1 VIDVLDTAAS
11 VDTSA
16 PAALTAAGGVV
27 HEVIAEDLETEGR
40 ISRAAGRIPTGDDGI
55 IAPMSDQADL
65 DSPDTAAAYE
75 LAYREGVRALSEQ
88 QIVTDSFRTRAGL
101 LLSGAAIA
109 TSFLGQAALDRGTTA
124 FTWFAIAA
132 FVALGGAVLGILWPR
147 RDWEYA
153 MRPEL
158 LIENYIE
165 HPQPF
170 ACHRSTATSRCTWTG
185 VTCRTAAS
193 SCGLLGCS
201 AWLPSSWWWR

>member
-1 VIDVLDTAAS
+1 MAEYLES
-11 VDTSA
+11 E
-16 PAALTAAGGVV
+16 GG
-27 HEVIAEDLETEGR
+27 
-40 ISRAAGRIPTGDDGI
+40 ISRAAGRIPTGNDGI
-55 IAPMSDQADL
+55 IAPMSDRADL

-147 RDWEYA
+147 RDWEYV

-165 HPQPF
+165 HPQPLRMPQI
-170 ACHRSTATSRCTWTG
+170 HRDLALHMDRSYLQNRGQLRRLTWLF
-185 VTCRTAAS
+185 RLAS
-193 SCGLLGCS
+193 ILLVVEVV
-201 AWLPSSWWWR
+201 AWVVDLLVQS

>member
-1 VIDVLDTAAS
+1 MENQQRRQ
-11 VDTSA
+11 
-16 PAALTAAGGVV
+16 LTAAGWGVV
-27 HEVIAEDLETEGR
+27 HELIAKFLENDGR
-40 ISRAAGRIPTGDDGI
+40 LPRAQRIPTGHDAI
-55 IAPMSDQADL
+55 IAPMSGPAEFDN
-65 DSPDTAAAYE
+65 PDTAAAYE

-165 HPQPF
+165 HPQPLRMPEI
-170 ACHRSTATSRCTWTG
+170 HRDLALHMDRSYLQNRG
-185 VTCRTAAS
+185 H
-193 SCGLLGCS
+193 SCGSLGCFGWPPFS
-201 AWLPSSWWWR
+201 WSSR

>member
-1 VIDVLDTAAS
+1 
-11 VDTSA
+11 
-16 PAALTAAGGVV
+16 
-27 HEVIAEDLETEGR
+27 
-40 ISRAAGRIPTGDDGI
+40 
-55 IAPMSDQADL
+55 MSDRADV
-65 DSPDTAAAYE
+65 DSPDMAAAHE

-124 FTWFAIAA
+124 FTWFAIVA

-147 RDWEYA
+147 RDWEYV

-165 HPQPF
+165 HPQPLRMSQIHRDLALLDTPGRATARN
-170 ACHRSTATSRCTWTG
+170 ACKPEA
-185 VTCRTAAS
+185 V
-193 SCGLLGCS
+193 
-201 AWLPSSWWWR
+201 